1 MIVKNLCP
9 PALIF
14 LIFSLVQIVV
24 DSLKGLYNTAFIKV
38 WIMILFTALL
48 NILCIR
54 GLSVISW
61 IIVFLPF
68 IFQALLTAILLV
80 NFGLN
85 PSTGITQ
92 KTVTSDDSY
101 PTTNSTATTTTN
113 ASSNWLPEMQS
124 DADIESKQYIINDEG
139 LHHTHAHQH
148 SDGSIHTQFHT
159 HTNWDSST
167 HDHTN

>member
-1 MIVKNLCP
+1 MIVKSLCP

-80 NFGLN
+80 NFGLD
-85 PSTGITQ
+85 PSTGVTY
-92 KTVTSDDSY
+92 KTTS
-101 PTTNSTATTTTN
+101 TTGSSTTGSSTT
-113 ASSNWLPEMQS
+113 ASSNWLPDMQT
-124 DADIESKQYIINDEG
+124 DADNESKQYIVNDEG

-148 SDGSIHTQFHT
+148 SDGTIHTQFHT
-159 HTNWDSST
+159 HANWDSST
-167 HDHTN
+167 HDHAN

>member
-80 NFGLN
+80 NFGLD
-85 PSTGITQ
+85 PSTGITH
-92 KTVTSDDSY
+92 KTETSDDS
-101 PTTNSTATTTTN
+101 STTTVTA

-124 DADIESKQYIINDEG
+124 AADLESNQYIVNDTG
-139 LHHTHAHQH
+139 LHHTHAHKH
-148 SDGSIHTQFHT
+148 SDGTVHTQFHT
-159 HTNWDSST
+159 HANWDSST
-167 HDHTN
+167 HEHTN